1 MEPFF
6 IYLWGTLCNE
16 NYIEPSAG
24 YSHLCRQHPVGS
36 TVGTP
41 VVVVKEVVTSN
52 LEKKMVTFNLVDE
65 RVTSNISLAL
75 TTVKCC

>member
-1 MEPFF
+1 MSYGAFF

-52 LEKKMVTFNLVDE
+52 LEKKMVTFNLVE
-65 RVTSNISLAL
+65 ETQ
-75 TTVKCC
+75 